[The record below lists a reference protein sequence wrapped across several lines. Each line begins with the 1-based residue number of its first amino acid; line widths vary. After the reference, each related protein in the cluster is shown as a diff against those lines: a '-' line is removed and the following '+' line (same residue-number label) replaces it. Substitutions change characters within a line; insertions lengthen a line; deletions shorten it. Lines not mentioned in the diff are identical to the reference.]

1 MPIFILSVIIQIALV
16 VHIVKTGR
24 NTTWV
29 WIVVLLP
36 LAGSI
41 AYLIVEILPEL
52 LSTRTGRQARRA
64 LEQKLNPSKDIKA
77 AARQFN
83 LSDSVENALK
93 LANELYQQQAYIEA
107 KELYEKS
114 LVGIH
119 AHDPDIMYGLAK
131 TEFALTNFAATKKI
145 LDELIQFNPD
155 FRNPDAHLLYART
168 LDALEDYLG
177 ATEEYETLHKYFA
190 GPEADYY
197 YALAQQKQGNTL
209 KARELLKSIIDKAE
223 LQGGHYKS
231 LHKDYL
237 KKAKSDLRKIETTHT
252 I

>member
-1 MPIFILSVIIQIALV
+1 MPIFILSIIIQIALV

-24 NTTWV
+24 NTTWI

-107 KELYEKS
+107 KELYEK
-114 LVGIH
+114 
-119 AHDPDIMYGLAK
+119 
-131 TEFALTNFAATKKI
+131 ALSGFMLMI
-145 LDELIQFNPD
+145 LILCMV
-155 FRNPDAHLLYART
+155 
-168 LDALEDYLG
+168 
-177 ATEEYETLHKYFA
+177 
-190 GPEADYY
+190 
-197 YALAQQKQGNTL
+197 
-209 KARELLKSIIDKAE
+209 
-223 LQGGHYKS
+223 
-231 LHKDYL
+231 
-237 KKAKSDLRKIETTHT
+237 
-252 I
+252 